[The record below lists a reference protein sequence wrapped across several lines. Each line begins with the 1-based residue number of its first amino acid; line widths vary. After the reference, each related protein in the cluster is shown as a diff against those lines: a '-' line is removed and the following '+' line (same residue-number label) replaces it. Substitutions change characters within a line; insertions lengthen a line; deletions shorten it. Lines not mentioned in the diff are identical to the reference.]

1 MLDYPVGPKYND
13 WGLYNTRAEGGV
25 RWTED
30 KALRGEGN
38 VKTEAEVMH
47 LHVKKHQEFL
57 APTRS

>member
-25 RWTED
+25 RQTED

-38 VKTEAEVMH
+38 VKTEAETGLMW
-47 LHVKKHQEFL
+47 LQAKEGQGW
-57 APTRS
+57 S